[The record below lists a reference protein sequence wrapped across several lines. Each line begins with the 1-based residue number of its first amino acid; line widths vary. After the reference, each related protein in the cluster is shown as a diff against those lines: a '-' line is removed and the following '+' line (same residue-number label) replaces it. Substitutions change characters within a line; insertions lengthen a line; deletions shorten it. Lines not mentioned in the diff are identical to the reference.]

1 MVRRWQPLAVIALAA
16 CTAQPD
22 LGPRGEVRAAPDAQP
37 IAQPLA
43 QEDTMIEATTDDTPL
58 EGHTLPPPPTPL
70 LAERAPLPARRFDA
84 SPELHRADEQWS
96 RATQAYAAARFDV
109 AADAF
114 LRFAAAV
121 ARVDTQREPGL
132 QQWRAVAYANAA
144 AAFLAGGRSTFGAT
158 RLAAIDDPGAA
169 AGLAAA
175 RALLTPR

>member
-22 LGPRGEVRAAPDAQP
+22 PAPRGEVRAAPDAQP
-37 IAQPLA
+37 VAQPIA
-43 QEDTMIEATTDDTPL
+43 QEDTMIEAATDDTPL

-121 ARVDTQREPGL
+121 ARVDTAGEAGL
-132 QQWRAVAYANAA
+132 RQWRAVAYANAA
-144 AAFLAGGRSTFGAT
+144 AAFIASGQPAVGAT
-158 RLAAIDDPGAA
+158 RLASIDDPGVAA
-169 AGLAAA
+169 ALAAA
-175 RALLTPR
+175 RAQLAPR